1 MMAGGASLAPS
12 LWALVAV
19 RTDAL
24 TFYTMPSLET
34 PMGYL
39 EDARKRFDRPQIIR
53 TMGSFVGIAFLG
65 VLWAFYDLPL
75 LIASLGST
83 AVTLFALPKA
93 PAASPKT
100 AIVGQISSA
109 IVGWG
114 TQYLLGTEWYSCA
127 VAVMLSLVVM
137 VLLNSVHPPGGATA
151 LAAVLTPQPWTFIIA
166 PIAVGVVFLVI
177 VAYICNKACERY
189 ESDVPKSP

>member
-1 MMAGGASLAPS
+1 M
-12 LWALVAV
+12 
-19 RTDAL
+19 D
-24 TFYTMPSLET
+24 
-34 PMGYL
+34 YL
-39 EDARKRFDRPQIIR
+39 EGVKKRFDRPQMIR
-53 TMGSFVGIAFLG
+53 VIGSFVGIAFLG

-93 PAASPKT
+93 PAATPKS
-100 AIVGQISSA
+100 AIIGQISSA

-127 VAVMLSLVVM
+127 IAVVLSLVVM

-166 PIAVGVVFLVI
+166 PIAVGVVFLVL
-177 VAYICNKACERY
+177 VAYLCNKVCERY
-189 ESDVPKSP
+189 EGDAPKSP